1 MNMNFDET
9 YRMFGY
15 YTDQA
20 NAYDHEYQVTGR
32 EDDYVKSRQMQ
43 FLARFC
49 ERVLKEMAE

>member
-1 MNMNFDET
+1 MNFNDT
-9 YRMFGY
+9 YRMLEY

-49 ERVLKEMAE
+49 ERVLKEMTE